1 MDSAA
6 AAMAAAARS
15 FIIASL
21 MERAA
26 LPAVTVSEGGAA
38 ESSVLALG
46 EAQWQETTTGLPTLL
61 QKGEAMYF
69 QSERMSGFFFAKDH
83 DHGVLRHAAT
93 LPLPCATRWS
103 LAAAATLFSMEWR
116 RTKPSNRWKDGY
128 FNHFA
133 ADAVLYGTRRTDYEV
148 DRRKRRGEEGRRES
162 MKIALKAG
170 IRSHAMGKREG

>member
-1 MDSAA
+1 M
-6 AAMAAAARS
+6 
-15 FIIASL
+15 
-21 MERAA
+21 
-26 LPAVTVSEGGAA
+26 
-38 ESSVLALG
+38 
-46 EAQWQETTTGLPTLL
+46 
-61 QKGEAMYF
+61 
-69 QSERMSGFFFAKDH
+69 
-83 DHGVLRHAAT
+83 
-93 LPLPCATRWS
+93 PLPCATRWS

-170 IRSHAMGKREG
+170 IRSHAMGKREGERPPSSVAYSLTRDSNRVPMIWALVISPDPKLKRRQRCNDQCCHQAVTLFAGNSLPTLPTYRTK